1 MALWRLHGLARTSD
15 RGMALHFDLHAGLLS
30 LSLSLAGLLSPST
43 SEPIVEHARLL
54 DRVFNDTY
62 HDFVHQ
68 QPTCG
73 VPTSSWPEWFRSSF
87 SHDPAFSSPLG
98 SDCDPVAQCMP
109 AFQRVLPDLRPSSL
123 ALRVVAES
131 RIVSRRIWVERQA
144 ASVLE
149 SFSRRA
155 QQLQATAVQ
164 FASDHALGLL
174 VFYGFFP
181 AKAVGRCLCF
191 LAKVCRASGH

>member
-1 MALWRLHGLARTSD
+1 
-15 RGMALHFDLHAGLLS
+15 
-30 LSLSLAGLLSPST
+30 
-43 SEPIVEHARLL
+43 
-54 DRVFNDTY
+54 
-62 HDFVHQ
+62 
-68 QPTCG
+68 
-73 VPTSSWPEWFRSSF
+73 
-87 SHDPAFSSPLG
+87 
-98 SDCDPVAQCMP
+98 MP
-109 AFQRVLPDLRPSSL
+109 AFQLVLPDLRPSSL

-155 QQLQATAVQ
+155 QQFQATAVQ

-191 LAKVCRASGH
+191 LAKVCRAPGH

>member
-1 MALWRLHGLARTSD
+1 MTPTTTLFTSSPRAVCLYLHGLS
-15 RGMALHFDLHAGLLS
+15 
-30 LSLSLAGLLSPST
+30 
-43 SEPIVEHARLL
+43 
-54 DRVFNDTY
+54 
-62 HDFVHQ
+62 
-68 QPTCG
+68 
-73 VPTSSWPEWFRSSF
+73 
-87 SHDPAFSSPLG
+87 G
-98 SDCDPVAQCMP
+98 S
-109 AFQRVLPDLRPSSL
+109 VLPSHMIPPFPPLSALTAIPLPNVCL

-181 AKAVGRCLCF
+181 AKAVGR
-191 LAKVCRASGH
+191 